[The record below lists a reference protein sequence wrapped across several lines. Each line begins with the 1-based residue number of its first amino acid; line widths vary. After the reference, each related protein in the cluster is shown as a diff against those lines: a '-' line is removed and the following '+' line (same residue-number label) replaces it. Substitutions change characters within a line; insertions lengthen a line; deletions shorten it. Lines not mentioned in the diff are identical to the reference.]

1 MTWLYLMIHLPKFWL
16 VKIGISRNVKNR
28 AANITDSIPGRA
40 VPLFALPIIGAEAV
54 EQYIHRKCAPL
65 NRPFVGSGRTEWFYL
80 PAAVLALG
88 IMLLAFIAQLAA
100 LACVGYVVWLYI
112 GTQ

>member
-1 MTWLYLMIHLPKFWL
+1 MVHVPKLYL

-28 AANITDSIPGRA
+28 AANITESMPGRA
-40 VPLFALPIIGAEAV
+40 VPIFALPIIGAMSLEK
-54 EQYIHRKCAPL
+54 YIHRQCAPL

-80 PAAVLALG
+80 PAAVVALG
-88 IMLLAFIAQLAA
+88 IMLIAFLVQLAA

-112 GTQ
+112 GNPESLNL